1 MGGPNFCDALRPQPI
16 EVACGVVLS
25 GRPQAPPLGRGRS
38 RDPRTAMEDAVR
50 RALRQPPC
58 LVSFSG
64 GRDSSAVLAVAAK
77 VARREGLALPIP
89 ITHRFPGAPA
99 ADEDAWQER
108 VVAHLG
114 LPDWE
119 RIVVGSELDSVG
131 PVARTVLRRHGLLW
145 PFNAHFHL
153 PLFERAA
160 GGSFLT
166 GVGGDELCG
175 HQMWRPAQQLLAAR
189 SRPTVPRVRTAVV
202 ALSPPAVRRFA
213 LLRVARVDLPWMHAA
228 AVERLR
234 RERVAACAQVPLRW
248 DRAVEWWW
256 RSRSRV
262 VLARTI
268 ELLAADAGTQLVQ
281 PFLEPS
287 VLRAAARRFGVRGP
301 YSRSTALRA
310 MFGDL
315 LPPAV
320 LTRTSKSRFDEAFF
334 ADHSRAFVASWTG
347 GGIDAALVDVERLA
361 GVWHDPVPDART
373 FSLLQAAWLASEEA
387 Q

>member
-1 MGGPNFCDALRPQPI
+1 M
-16 EVACGVVLS
+16 VLS
-25 GRPQAPPLGRGRS
+25 VRPQAPPLGRGRS
-38 RDPRTAMEDAVR
+38 RDPRAAMEDAVR
-50 RALRQPPC
+50 GALRRPPC

-64 GRDSSAVLAVAAK
+64 GRDSSAVLAVAAH
-77 VARREGLALPIP
+77 VARREGLPLPIP
-89 ITHRFPGAPA
+89 ITHRFPDAPA
-99 ADEDAWQER
+99 ADEDPWQER
-108 VVAHLG
+108 VVAHLD

-119 RIVVGSELDSVG
+119 RIVVGSELDCVG

-175 HQMWRPAQQLLAAR
+175 HQMWHPAQQLLAAR
-189 SRPTVPRVRTAVV
+189 SRPTVARVRTVV
-202 ALSPPAVRRFA
+202 AALSPPKVREFA
-213 LLRVARVDLPWMHAA
+213 LLRVARLELPWMHAA

-234 RERVAACAQVPLRW
+234 RERVASCATVPLRW
-248 DRAVEWWW
+248 DRGVEWWW
-256 RSRSRV
+256 RSRARV
-262 VLARTI
+262 VVARTL

-301 YSRSTALRA
+301 SSRSTALRA

-315 LPPAV
+315 LLPAV
-320 LTRTSKSRFDEAFF
+320 LTRTSKPRFNEAFF
-334 ADHSRAFVASWTG
+334 ADHSRAFAASWTG
-347 GGIDAALVDVERLA
+347 GGIDAALVDVDRLTA
-361 GVWHDPVPDART
+361 FWHDAVPDART
-373 FSLLQAAWLASEEA
+373 FSLLQAAWVASDEA
-387 Q
+387 P